1 MPKVL
6 VADKINEKGVEVLE
20 GSAEVVNNPT
30 ITPEELLET
39 IDQYEGIIVRSRTK
53 VTKEVIEKA
62 ENLKIIARA
71 GVGVDNIDVDA
82 ATDHG
87 IMVVNAP
94 QSTSITVAEHAMGL
108 MLSLSRKIAIADA
121 SVKSGK
127 WEKSKF
133 MGMELRNKTLGVIGM
148 GRIGSQVVKRSK
160 AFEMDVIVYDP
171 YITEETAKDLGVE
184 ITTLDNLIQTADV
197 MTIHVPLTPETKG
210 LISKD
215 ELAKMK
221 DNAIL
226 LNCARGGII
235 NEDDLYEALKERPT
249 LKAGL
254 DVFENEPLENSPLA
268 TLDNVVLTPHI
279 AASTTEAQRDA
290 AIIVAKEVKEV
301 ISGNTPSNILNM
313 PLVDSETF
321 QKLKPYFQ
329 LTEKLGQLLVQT
341 TAPNISELNIV
352 YSGAINGRSKEPLT
366 RELLKEFL
374 NPILNEPVNSVN
386 AKAVAKQRGIKL
398 TEGET
403 ENSGKY
409 DTTIKVTVKYE
420 DNNEMTI
427 EGTIE
432 NNDAK
437 IIAIDD
443 YEVNLKLE
451 GVMGIIKYT
460 DLPGTIGT
468 IGNILGSYNIN
479 IGEMQVG
486 RKNAGGEAVMVLKV
500 DQEMTNEAITELEE
514 SKDIEVVKS
523 VRL

>member
-53 VTKEVIEKA
+53 VTREVIEKA

-71 GVGVDNIDVDA
+71 GVGVDNIDVEA

-87 IMVVNAP
+87 ILVVNAP

-171 YITEETAKDLGVE
+171 YITEETAKELGVE
-184 ITTLDNLIQTADV
+184 ITTLDDLIQRSDV

-210 LISKD
+210 LISK
-215 ELAKMK
+215 EQLAKMK

-235 NEDDLYEALKERPT
+235 NENDLYEALKERPE

-279 AASTTEAQRDA
+279 AASTKEAQRDA

-301 ISGNTPSNILNM
+301 ITGNTPSNVLNM

-321 QKLKPYFQ
+321 QTLKPYFN
-329 LTEKLGQLLVQT
+329 LTDKIGQTLVQIT
-341 TAPNISELNIV
+341 TPNISELDIV
-352 YSGAINGRSKEPLT
+352 YSGEINGRSKEPLT
-366 RELLKEFL
+366 RELLKTYL
-374 NPILNEPVNSVN
+374 NPILTEPVNSVN
-386 AKAVAKQRGIKL
+386 AKSVAKQRGIKL

-403 ENSGKY
+403 EDSGKY
-409 DTTIKVTVKYE
+409 DATIKVVAKYDDKE
-420 DNNEMTI
+420 TAI
-427 EGTIE
+427 EGTVE
-432 NNDAK
+432 NNEPK
-437 IIAIDD
+437 IISIEG
-443 YEVNLKLE
+443 YSVNLNLE
-451 GVMGIIKYT
+451 GFMAIIKYV

-468 IGNILGSYNIN
+468 IGSILGNYEIN
-479 IGEMQVG
+479 IAEMQVG
-486 RKNAGGEAVMVLKV
+486 RKSAGGEAVMVLKV
-500 DQEMTNEAITELEE
+500 DQEITDEAISELEGT
-514 SKDIEVVKS
+514 KDIEVVKS

>member
-30 ITPEELLET
+30 ITPEELLDT

-62 ENLKIIARA
+62 KNLKIIARA
-71 GVGVDNIDVDA
+71 GVGVDNIDVNA
-82 ATDHG
+82 ATDNG
-87 IMVVNAP
+87 ILVVNAP

-121 SVKSGK
+121 SVKAGK
-127 WEKSKF
+127 WEKSRF

-171 YITEETAKDLGVE
+171 YITEETAKELGVE
-184 ITTLDNLIQTADV
+184 ITTLDDLVQKADV

-235 NEDDLYEALKERPT
+235 DEADLYEALKERPE

-279 AASTTEAQRDA
+279 AASTKEAQRDA

-301 ISGNTPSNILNM
+301 INGNTPSNVLNM
-313 PLVDSETF
+313 PLIDSETF
-321 QKLKPYFQ
+321 QTLKPYFK
-329 LTEKLGQLLVQT
+329 LTEQIGKVLVQT
-341 TAPNISELNIV
+341 TTPNISELNII
-352 YSGAINGRSKEPLT
+352 YSGEINGRSKEPLT
-366 RELLKEFL
+366 RELLKAFL
-374 NPILNEPVNSVN
+374 NPILTEPVNSVN
-386 AKAVAKQRGIKL
+386 AKAVAKQRGVKV

-403 ENSGKY
+403 EDSGKY
-409 DTTIKVTVKYE
+409 DATIKVTVKY
-420 DNNEMTI
+420 DNKETTI
-427 EGTIE
+427 EGVVE
-432 NNDAK
+432 NNIPK
-437 IIAIDD
+437 VISIDD
-443 YEVNLKLE
+443 YEVNLILE
-451 GVMGIIKYT
+451 GYMGIIKYV

-468 IGNILGSYNIN
+468 IGTILGKYDIN

-486 RKNAGGEAVMVLKV
+486 RKSAGGEAVMVLKV
-500 DQEMTNEAITELEE
+500 DQEITDEAITELEQT
-514 SKDIEVVKS
+514 SDIKVVKS
-523 VRL
+523 VKL

>member
-20 GSAEVVNNPT
+20 GSAEVVNDPT

-53 VTKEVIEKA
+53 VTREVIENAK
-62 ENLKIIARA
+62 NLKIIARA
-71 GVGVDNIDVDA
+71 GVGVDNIDVEA
-82 ATDHG
+82 ATEHG
-87 IMVVNAP
+87 ILVVNAP

-121 SVKSGK
+121 SVKAGK

-171 YITEETAKDLGVE
+171 YITEETAKELGVE
-184 ITTLDNLIQTADV
+184 ITTLDDLIQKADV

-221 DNAIL
+221 DNAII

-235 NEDDLYEALKERPT
+235 NEDDLYDALKERPE

-268 TLDNVVLTPHI
+268 SLDNVVLTPHI
-279 AASTTEAQRDA
+279 AASTKEAQRDA
-290 AIIVAKEVKEV
+290 AIIVAKEVKQV
-301 ISGNTPSNILNM
+301 IEGETPSNVLNM

-321 QKLKPYFQ
+321 QTLKPYFK
-329 LTEKLGQLLVQT
+329 LTEQLGKVLVQT
-341 TAPNISELNIV
+341 SSQNISELNIV
-352 YSGAINGRSKEPLT
+352 YSGEINGRSKEPLT
-366 RELLKEFL
+366 RELLKAFL
-374 NPILNEPVNSVN
+374 NPILSEPVNSVN
-386 AKAVAKQRGIKL
+386 AKSVAKQRGIKI

-403 ENSGKY
+403 EDSGKY
-409 DTTIKVTVKYE
+409 DATIKATTKFDGKE
-420 DNNEMTI
+420 TTI
-427 EGTIE
+427 EGIVE
-432 NNDAK
+432 NNVPK
-437 IIAIDD
+437 IISIDGYD
-443 YEVNLKLE
+443 VNLILE
-451 GVMGIIKYT
+451 GLMAMIKYV
-460 DLPGTIGT
+460 DVPGTIGT
-468 IGNILGSYNIN
+468 IGNVLGDHKIN

-486 RKNAGGEAVMVLKV
+486 RESAGGEAVMVLKV
-500 DQEMTNEAITELEE
+500 DQEITESAISDLESIPE
-514 SKDIEVVKS
+514 IEVVKS
-523 VRL
+523 IIL

>member
-6 VADKINEKGVEVLE
+6 IADKINEKGVEVLE

-53 VTKEVIEKA
+53 VTKEVIENAK
-62 ENLKIIARA
+62 NLKIIARA

-82 ATDHG
+82 ATAHG
-87 IMVVNAP
+87 ILVVNAP

-121 SVKSGK
+121 SVKAGK

-171 YITEETAKDLGVE
+171 YITEETAKELGVE
-184 ITTLDNLIQTADV
+184 ITTLDDLVQKADV

-235 NEDDLYEALKERPT
+235 NEDDLYEALKERPE

-279 AASTTEAQRDA
+279 AASTKEAQRDA

-301 ISGNTPSNILNM
+301 ITGNTPSNVLNM
-313 PLVDSETF
+313 PIVDSETF
-321 QKLKPYFQ
+321 KQLKPYFE
-329 LTEKLGQLLVQT
+329 LTAKLGQTLVQT
-341 TAPNISELNIV
+341 TASNVSELNII
-352 YSGAINGRSKEPLT
+352 YSGNINGRSKEPLT

-374 NPILNEPVNSVN
+374 NPILTEPVNSVN
-386 AKAVAKQRGIKL
+386 AKSVAKQRGIKL

-403 ENSGKY
+403 EDSGKY
-409 DTTIKVTVKYE
+409 DATIRIDAKY
-420 DNNEMTI
+420 DDAITTI
-427 EGTIE
+427 EGTVE
-432 NNDAK
+432 NNEPK
-437 IIAIDD
+437 IISINGYD
-443 YEVNLKLE
+443 VNLILE
-451 GVMGIIKYT
+451 GLMGIITYV

-468 IGNILGSYNIN
+468 IGSILGNYNIN

-486 RKNAGGEAVMVLKV
+486 RKSAGGEAVMVLKV
-500 DQEMTNEAITELEE
+500 DQEISEDAIKDLENI
-514 SKDIEVVKS
+514 KDIKVVKS
-523 VRL
+523 VKL

>member
-20 GSAEVVNNPT
+20 GSAEIVNNPT

-53 VTKEVIEKA
+53 VTREVIENAK
-62 ENLKIIARA
+62 NLKIIARA
-71 GVGVDNIDVDA
+71 GVGVDNIDVEA
-82 ATDHG
+82 ATEHG
-87 IMVVNAP
+87 ILVVNAP

-108 MLSLSRKIAIADA
+108 MLALSRKIAIADA

-127 WEKSKF
+127 WEKSRF

-171 YITEETAKDLGVE
+171 YITEETAKELGVE
-184 ITTLDNLIQTADV
+184 ITTLDDLVQKADV

-235 NEDDLYEALKERPT
+235 DENDLYEALKERPE

-254 DVFENEPLENSPLA
+254 DVFENEPLEDSPLA

-279 AASTTEAQRDA
+279 AASTKEAQRDA

-301 ISGNTPSNILNM
+301 INGNTPSNVLNM

-321 QKLKPYFQ
+321 QTLKPYFNLTDQ
-329 LTEKLGQLLVQT
+329 LGKVLVQI
-341 TAPNISELNIV
+341 TAPNITELNIT
-352 YSGAINGRSKEPLT
+352 YSGEINSRSKEPLT
-366 RELLKEFL
+366 RELLKAFL
-374 NPILNEPVNSVN
+374 NPILTEPVNSVN
-386 AKAVAKQRGIKL
+386 AKSVAKQRGIKI

-403 ENSGKY
+403 EDSGKY
-409 DTTIKVTVKYE
+409 DATIKVSVKYDDQE
-420 DNNEMTI
+420 TTI
-427 EGTIE
+427 EGVVE
-432 NNDAK
+432 NNEPK
-437 IIAIDD
+437 LISIND
-443 YEVNLKLE
+443 YQVNFILSGL
-451 GVMGIIKYT
+451 MGIIKYV

-468 IGNILGSYNIN
+468 IGNILGNHEIN
-479 IGEMQVG
+479 IAEMQVG
-486 RKNAGGEAVMVLKV
+486 RKVAGGEAVMVLKV
-500 DQEMTNEAITELEE
+500 DQEITEEAVKDLEE
-514 SKDIEVVKS
+514 TKDIEVVKS
-523 VRL
+523 VKL

>member
-6 VADKINEKGVEVLE
+6 IADKINEKGIEVLE
-20 GSAEVVNNPT
+20 DVAEVVNNPT

-39 IDQYEGIIVRSRTK
+39 INEYEGIIVRSRTK
-53 VTKEVIEKA
+53 VTKEVIDNA

-71 GVGVDNIDVDA
+71 GVGVDNIDVNA
-82 ATDHG
+82 ATEKG

-121 SVKSGK
+121 SVKAGK

-171 YITEETAKDLGVE
+171 YITEETAKSLGVE
-184 ITTLDNLIQTADV
+184 ITTLEDLIERADV

-210 LISKD
+210 LISK
-215 ELAKMK
+215 EQLLKMK
-221 DNAIL
+221 DHAII

-235 NEDDLYEALKERPT
+235 NEADLYEVLKERPE

-254 DVFENEPLENSPLA
+254 DVYENEPLEDSPLT

-279 AASTTEAQRDA
+279 AASTKEAQRDA
-290 AIIVAKEVKEV
+290 AIIVAKEVKHV
-301 ISGNTPSNILNM
+301 IQNETPTNVLNM
-313 PLVDSETF
+313 PLVDAETF

-329 LTEKLGQLLVQT
+329 LSEKLGQILVQT
-341 TAPNISELNIV
+341 TTPNISEMNIIYGGNV
-352 YSGAINGRSKEPLT
+352 SGRAKEPLT
-366 RELLKEFL
+366 RELLKAFL
-374 NPILNEPVNSVN
+374 NPILTEPVNSVN
-386 AKAVAKQRGIKL
+386 AKSVAQQRGIEI

-403 ENSGKY
+403 DNTKHDALMKIDIKY
-409 DTTIKVTVKYE
+409 DDKK
-420 DNNEMTI
+420 MTI
-427 EGTIE
+427 TGIIE
-432 NNDAK
+432 NNQPK
-437 IIAIDD
+437 VISIDD
-443 YEVNLKLE
+443 YSLNMIPE
-451 GVMGIIKYT
+451 GKMGIIKYI

-468 IGNILGSYNIN
+468 IGKILGDYKIN
-479 IGEMQVG
+479 IAEMQVG
-486 RKNAGGEAVMVLKV
+486 RESEGGEAVMVLKV
-500 DQEMTNEAITELEE
+500 DQEITEEAIKDLEAVN
-514 SKDIEVVKS
+514 DIIEVKAVT
-523 VRL
+523 L

>member
-30 ITPEELLET
+30 ITPEELLES
-39 IDQYEGIIVRSRTK
+39 IGEYEGIIVRSRTK

-62 ENLKIIARA
+62 EKLKIIARA

-87 IMVVNAP
+87 ILVVNAP

-127 WEKSKF
+127 WEKSNF

-171 YITEETAKDLGVE
+171 YITEDTAKELGVE
-184 ITTLDNLIQTADV
+184 ITTLDDLVQKADV

-221 DNAIL
+221 DTAIL

-235 NEDDLYEALKERPT
+235 NEDDLYEALKERPE

-279 AASTTEAQRDA
+279 AASTKEAQRDA

-301 ISGNTPSNILNM
+301 INGNTPSNVLNM

-321 QKLKPYFQ
+321 QKLKPYFN
-329 LTEKLGQLLVQT
+329 LTEQLGKVLVQT
-341 TAPNISELNIV
+341 TTPNISELNIV
-352 YSGAINGRSKEPLT
+352 YSGEINGRSKEPLT
-366 RELLKEFL
+366 REFLKAFL
-374 NPILNEPVNSVN
+374 NPILTEPVNSVN
-386 AKAVAKQRGIKL
+386 AKAVAKQRGIKV

-403 ENSGKY
+403 EDSGKY
-409 DTTIKVTVKYE
+409 DATIKATVKFDDKE
-420 DNNEMTI
+420 TTI
-427 EGTIE
+427 EGVVE
-432 NNDAK
+432 NNVPK
-437 IIAIDD
+437 IISIDD
-443 YEVNLKLE
+443 YEVNLILE
-451 GVMGIIKYT
+451 GLMAIIKYV

-468 IGNILGSYNIN
+468 IGNILGNHKIN

-486 RKNAGGEAVMVLKV
+486 RKSAGGEAVMVLKV
-500 DQEMTNEAITELEE
+500 DQEITDKAIADLEDE
-514 SKDIEVVKS
+514 KDIEVVKS
-523 VRL
+523 LIL

>member
-20 GSAEVVNNPT
+20 GSAEVVNDPT

-62 ENLKIIARA
+62 KNLKIIARA
-71 GVGVDNIDVDA
+71 GVGVDNIDVNA
-82 ATDHG
+82 ATDQG
-87 IMVVNAP
+87 ILVVNAP

-171 YITEETAKDLGVE
+171 YITEETAKELGVE
-184 ITTLDNLIQTADV
+184 ITTLDDLVQKADV

-221 DNAIL
+221 DNAII

-235 NEDDLYEALKERPT
+235 DEADLYEALKERPE

-279 AASTTEAQRDA
+279 AASTKEAQRDA

-301 ISGNTPSNILNM
+301 INGNTPSNVLNM

-321 QKLKPYFQ
+321 QTLKPYFN
-329 LTEKLGQLLVQT
+329 LTEQIGKVLVQT
-341 TAPNISELNIV
+341 TTPNISELNII
-352 YSGAINGRSKEPLT
+352 YSGEINGRSKEPLT
-366 RELLKEFL
+366 RELLKAFL
-374 NPILNEPVNSVN
+374 NPILTEPVNSVN
-386 AKAVAKQRGIKL
+386 AKAVAKQRGIKV

-403 ENSGKY
+403 DDSEKY
-409 DTTIKVTVKYE
+409 DATIKVTVKY
-420 DNNEMTI
+420 DDKVTTI
-427 EGTIE
+427 EGVVE
-432 NNDAK
+432 NK
-437 IIAIDD
+437 VPKVISIDD
-443 YEVNLKLE
+443 YEVNLILE
-451 GVMGIIKYT
+451 GLMGIIKYV

-468 IGNILGSYNIN
+468 IGTILGKYNIN

-486 RKNAGGEAVMVLKV
+486 RKSAGGEAVMVLKV
-500 DQEMTNEAITELEE
+500 DQKITDEAISELEQNE
-514 SKDIEVVKS
+514 DIKVVKS
-523 VRL
+523 VIL

>member
-6 VADKINEKGVEVLE
+6 IADKINDKGVEVLE

-53 VTKEVIEKA
+53 VTKEVIENAK
-62 ENLKIIARA
+62 NLKIIARA
-71 GVGVDNIDVDA
+71 GVGVDNIDVEA

-87 IMVVNAP
+87 ILVVNAP

-121 SVKSGK
+121 SVKEGK
-127 WEKSKF
+127 WEKSRF

-171 YITEETAKDLGVE
+171 YITEETAKELGVE
-184 ITTLDNLIQTADV
+184 ITTLDDLVQKADV

-221 DNAIL
+221 DNAII

-235 NEDDLYEALKERPT
+235 DEADLYEALKERPE

-254 DVFENEPLENSPLA
+254 DVFENEPLENSPLT

-279 AASTTEAQRDA
+279 AASTKEAQRDA

-301 ISGNTPSNILNM
+301 LSGNTPSNVLNM

-321 QKLKPYFQ
+321 QTLKPYFQ
-329 LTEKLGQLLVQT
+329 LTERLGQTLVQIT
-341 TAPNISELNIV
+341 TPNISELNIV
-352 YSGAINGRSKEPLT
+352 YSGEINGRAKEPLT
-366 RELLKEFL
+366 RELLKTFL
-374 NPILNEPVNSVN
+374 NPILTEPVNSVN
-386 AKAVAKQRGIKL
+386 AKAVAKQRGIKI

-403 ENSGKY
+403 EDSGKY
-409 DTTIKVTVKYE
+409 DATIKVDVKYDDQE
-420 DNNEMTI
+420 TTI
-427 EGTIE
+427 EGTVE
-432 NNDAK
+432 NNEVK
-437 IIAIDD
+437 VIAIDNYD
-443 YEVNLKLE
+443 VNLNLE
-451 GVMGIIKYT
+451 GLMGIIKYV

-468 IGNILGSYNIN
+468 IGNILGNYNIN

-486 RKNAGGEAVMVLKV
+486 RKSAGGEAVMVLKV
-500 DQEMTNEAITELEE
+500 DQEITGEAIKELEE
-514 SKDIEVVKS
+514 TKDIEVVKS
-523 VRL
+523 VKL